1 MATFTIKID
10 SEILARKVLTQM
22 AYLDEE
28 EEDRESVTESTEE
41 METHEITNSDIFTY
55 LRSKGSTLEEVCEK
69 DKEIGDF
76 FATFNVKPA
85 QRIDGDLEP
94 ASGKSLGADLDYVQ
108 DSFNVTNACQK
119 EIDKERSLVNMNKD
133 AIQAKASAIADD
145 TARFRFI
152 VSETKTDSRVHNDAA
167 RELVFEFMANRKLEP
182 YLITEM
188 ATINPELLPSL
199 YQYKESEF
207 LVKFGST

>member
-28 EEDRESVTESTEE
+28 EEDRESVTETTEE
-41 METHEITNSDIFTY
+41 IETHEITNSDIFTY
-55 LRSKGSTLEEVCEK
+55 LRSKGDTLDEVCEK
-69 DKEIGDF
+69 DKEIAEF
-76 FATFNVKPA
+76 FAMFNVKPE
-85 QRIDGDLEP
+85 QGIEP

-119 EIDKERSLVNMNKD
+119 EIDKERALVNMNKD
-133 AIQAKASAIADD
+133 AIRAKASAIADD
-145 TARFRFI
+145 TVRFRFI